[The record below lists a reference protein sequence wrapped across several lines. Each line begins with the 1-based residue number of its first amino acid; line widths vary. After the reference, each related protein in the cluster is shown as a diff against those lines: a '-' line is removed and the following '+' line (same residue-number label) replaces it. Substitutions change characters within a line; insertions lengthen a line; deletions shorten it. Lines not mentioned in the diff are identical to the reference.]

1 MLFETKNDPVKTQRV
16 LMQKQAQITN
26 VPCSS
31 YTDQ

>member
-16 LMQKQAQITN
+16 LMRKQAN